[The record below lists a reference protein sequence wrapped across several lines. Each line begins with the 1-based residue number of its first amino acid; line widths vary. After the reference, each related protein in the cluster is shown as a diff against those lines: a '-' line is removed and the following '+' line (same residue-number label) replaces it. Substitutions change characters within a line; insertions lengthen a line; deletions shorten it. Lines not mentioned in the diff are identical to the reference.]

1 MLCLGV
7 AVVAG
12 DSAVVVVLLCVIFD
26 TGHRHRKSLELIE
39 RRGFGLYNKNKAL

>member
-12 DSAVVVVLLCVIFD
+12 DSAVVVVLVCVAFW
-26 TGHRHRKSLELIE
+26 HRTQTQEKFGTDRKKGIWTV
-39 RRGFGLYNKNKAL
+39 

>member
-12 DSAVVVVLLCVIFD
+12 DSAVVVVLVCVE
-26 TGHRHRKSLELIE
+26 RHRTQTQEK
-39 RRGFGLYNKNKAL
+39 FGTDRKKGIWTV

>member
-12 DSAVVVVLLCVIFD
+12 DSAVGGVLLCVFFG
-26 TGHRHRKSLELIE
+26 TEHRHRKSLELIE